1 MFEAKSTRLLLHFF
15 EFGGQ
20 IVPNNGPVLLGGT
33 LAAAACGFLVWNWSP
48 AKLFLGD
55 VGSIPLGYLI
65 GWLMVGAGLFTFALA
80 LQPMPADKFLYIAT
94 AYPVAFC
101 VSVLTFIVPS
111 GLGTR
116 DATLATAI
124 DAVLPLTVATAIA
137 VAFRILQTVI
147 ELMFVGALAWLAR
160 RKRSPS

>member
-1 MFEAKSTRLLLHFF
+1 LPSLDDQPLRYGILLVIPIALIGLHPRVFKPVTDWALGKLGR
-15 EFGGQ
+15 EPLPRALPYGMVLWL
-20 IVPNNGPVLLGGT
+20 VPAYLLGWLLVGT
-33 LAAAACGFLVWNWSP
+33 
-48 AKLFLGD
+48 
-55 VGSIPLGYLI
+55 
-65 GWLMVGAGLFTFALA
+65 GLFMFALA
-80 LQPMPADKFLYIAT
+80 LQPMPADKILYIAT

-137 VAFRILQTVI
+137 VAFRLFQTVI
-147 ELMFVGALAWLAR
+147 ELMFVGVLVWLGR
-160 RKRSPS
+160 RNRPLS